1 MHACGR
7 GNHCR
12 NFTCWRQRD
21 ENRRTYCLNPRR
33 RTPIDSSPVRHSF
46 DRSRALPPQLN
57 SSRRT
62 RLAKSNRKT
71 KTTATTTTTTKEV
84 AENQNHHIPGTWY
97 LFCFAMLGTFAEDR
111 DSHSPT
117 DTQDPALYPL
127 PSLSCWHI
135 RGGGGR
141 GAKQA
146 GQRLE
151 APKSFSGRGHL
162 GAR

>member
-21 ENRRTYCLNPRR
+21 ENRRTYCLNPRH

-71 KTTATTTTTTKEV
+71 KTTATTTTTTTTTKEV
-84 AENQNHHIPGTWY
+84 AENQNHHIPGIY
-97 LFCFAMLGTFAEDR
+97 FALPCWEHLPKTETLTAQR
-111 DSHSPT
+111 T
-117 DTQDPALYPL
+117 RRIL
-127 PSLSCWHI
+127 PSTLCPLYRVGTSAVVVV
-135 RGGGGR
+135 GVPS
-141 GAKQA
+141 
-146 GQRLE
+146 RLV
-151 APKSFSGRGHL
+151 SV
-162 GAR
+162 